1 MDGFVTQTIPID
13 LPAGRIADV
22 CRRYGVR
29 ELSLFGSVL
38 RDDFRP
44 DSDVDIL
51 VCFKP
56 DARIGLIKYH
66 ELQEELASI
75 LGRKVDLVSKD
86 WLNPVIR
93 DDVIRS
99 SKVIHGSE

>member
-1 MDGFVTQTIPID
+1 METIVIN
-13 LPAGRIADV
+13 LPAESIADL

-44 DSDVDIL
+44 DSDVDFL
-51 VCFKP
+51 VRFEP
-56 DARIGLIKYH
+56 DAKIGLIKYH
-66 ELQEELASI
+66 ELQEELALI
-75 LGRKVDLVSKD
+75 VGRKVDLVSKD

-93 DDVIRS
+93 DEVIRS
-99 SKVIHGSE
+99 SRVVYASE